1 MTARNNIHRQQLFHW
16 IGKDIERNGTSRSS
30 KLTDD
35 QREQYMTYLRNSLS
49 NGLWMTRPGER
60 INTSAGSFT
69 QELPAVCFTEWSLDR
84 SLPHITR
91 YGRLGLGF
99 PKRVVLLKGGQ
110 PVSYFKSTGEKRRY
124 AETMLRLI
132 RFFEK
137 HKGGSETTE
146 KRMQDLKY
154 LLSFSRAIREEIE
167 PKKAVSQAKVTAQA
181 HAKGKWSATRTRG
194 TKKAID
200 PYIRKFGLPL
210 DLAEEREWR
219 IVLHP
224 DLVKFRAI
232 SAGPGTPPLLCSVL
246 PGSELFTLALPDN
259 RTVHR
264 VLRDNALCKQLF
276 GEKRPHVTVVSLQD
290 VGTF

>member
-1 MTARNNIHRQQLFHW
+1 MEYAPSCVR
-16 IGKDIERNGTSRSS
+16 
-30 KLTDD
+30 
-35 QREQYMTYLRNSLS
+35 
-49 NGLWMTRPGER
+49 
-60 INTSAGSFT
+60 
-69 QELPAVCFTEWSLDR
+69 LPAPSPAAGIRPPPSDRSLPKACSPAASGGRSIPLPRRSLGEGGSSGRGRSLYVPSNSKPRGPRVFYARPLFSCFTEWSLDR

-110 PVSYFKSTGEKRRY
+110 PVSYFKSTGERRRY

-167 PKKAVSQAKVTAQA
+167 PKKTVSQAKVAAQA
-181 HAKGKWSATRTRG
+181 RAKRKWSSTRTRG

-200 PYIRKFGLPL
+200 PYSRKFGLPL
-210 DLAEEREWR
+210 DSL
-219 IVLHP
+219 
-224 DLVKFRAI
+224 K
-232 SAGPGTPPLLCSVL
+232 
-246 PGSELFTLALPDN
+246 
-259 RTVHR
+259 
-264 VLRDNALCKQLF
+264 NAN
-276 GEKRPHVTVVSLQD
+276 GE
-290 VGTF
+290 